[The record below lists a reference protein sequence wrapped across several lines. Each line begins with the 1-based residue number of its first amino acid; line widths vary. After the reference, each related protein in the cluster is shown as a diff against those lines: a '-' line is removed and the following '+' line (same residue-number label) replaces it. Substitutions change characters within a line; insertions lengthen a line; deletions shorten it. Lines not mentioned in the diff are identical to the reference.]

1 MKQAEIARVIA
12 GAQIIIDTREQDT
25 DRARRRARAFEMPTA
40 RATLD
45 FGDYTY
51 NCTFPDGSTLHDLS
65 GRVRPLCAV
74 ERKMN
79 LDEIAMCCTTGRERF
94 TAEFERARDVGASMY
109 LLIENGSWEAILRGA
124 YRSRITPASFMGSLI
139 AFSRRYGVHVMFC
152 QEATTPMLIRAILL
166 RDLRER
172 LEEGEFG

>member
-1 MKQAEIARVIA
+1 MKRAEIARVIA

-25 DRARRRARAFEMPTA
+25 ERARRRARAFEMPTA

-51 NCTFPDGSTLHDLS
+51 NCTFPDGSILHDLS

-79 LDEIAMCCTTGRERF
+79 LDEVAMCFTSGRERF
-94 TAEFERARDVGASMY
+94 TAEFERALAAGAPIW
-109 LLIENGSWEAILRGA
+109 LLIENGSWEAVLRGA
-124 YRSRITPASFMGSLI
+124 YRSRITPASLMGSLV
-139 AFSRRYGVHVMFC
+139 AFSRRYDAHILFC
-152 QEATTPMLIRAILL
+152 QEATTPILIKAILL
-166 RDLRER
+166 RDLRDR
-172 LEEGEFG
+172 LEGGEFG